1 MRVKRRNGP
10 CSKLYSRLLGW
21 IVVLFLACL
30 LAGGFFLAL
39 LSIKYQYT
47 GALACWTICATPIG
61 TAVTIVLGKTIDK
74 EIQNIKGPNGEGLD
88 YTNGAKEYNVDSA
101 PV

>member
-1 MRVKRRNGP
+1 MRINKRNGP
-10 CSKLYSRLLGW
+10 FSKLYSRFLGW

-30 LAGGFFLAL
+30 LAGGFYLAL

-61 TAVTIVLGKTIDK
+61 TAVTIVRGKTIDK
-74 EIQNIKGPNGEGLD
+74 EIQKRKGPHGEGLD
-88 YTNGAKEYNVDSA
+88 YTKGAKEYIVDSA

>member
-1 MRVKRRNGP
+1 MSGR
-10 CSKLYSRLLGW
+10 LYL
-21 IVVLFLACL
+21 
-30 LAGGFFLAL
+30 
-39 LSIKYQYT
+39 
-47 GALACWTICATPIG
+47 CATPIG

-74 EIQNIKGPNGEGLD
+74 EIQNVKGPNGEGLD